1 MTGLVVLRGV
11 DRGELLVVAGLDEL
25 VVDEETQGLRPLLAI
40 GGRQL
45 DLHFPEE
52 RVRGGRGREAGSSWY
67 RLGGGLVKEGEWVAL
82 TSAEEQAHRAC
93 LYFICRR

>member
-52 RVRGGRGREAGSSWY
+52 RVRGGRGREAV
-67 RLGGGLVKEGEWVAL
+67 VKEGEWVAL
-82 TSAEEQAHRAC
+82 TWSAEEQAHRAC